1 MNLSKTIPT
10 VTVFALV
17 FALLAA
23 MPARAADIYVS
34 QIEDASGS
42 PFYVGAPVGAIVTN
56 DLQAAVNLAAAG
68 DTVWVEDG
76 FVCDSG
82 TTFAGAREG
91 RYRIHAPRKITLR
104 SRSGDYA
111 SGVTIRGAFHSAE
124 KPCGPDAV
132 KGLYLPA
139 GSTLIGF
146 RVEDAAT
153 CDATGTGEWSGNY
166 NGSSATLGAGLT
178 TGSGTAIS
186 KCLFSNC
193 RAHYRGGGASA
204 GGAVFTDCVFSGNHG
219 AGNGGGANGGSTFIR
234 CLFTGNTA
242 PCGGGAY
249 NVAIVTNC
257 VFTGNEGTSFG
268 GAVSGYNCDSLI
280 VDCVIT
286 NNTAAAYG
294 GGVGLQTGKIALAG
308 GTLVADNHADGYG
321 GGIGGDNTLPL
332 GNLIVRDSIVSN
344 NYAVGNGGGIY
355 RADVSNC
362 VVIANFSRAT
372 GGGIAKGGTIQDS
385 EIVVNVASNDDW
397 NVGMG
402 GGICDAQLVRSCL
415 IARNKALNYHSNLS
429 RWITTRTGGG
439 GGFAGE
445 EGNVV
450 VDCVVTGNFACANGG
465 GLCGAIAGSGNY
477 VADNE
482 AGYYGGGIWHGTHTN
497 ATVLRN
503 RAVYGGGISG
513 VDCATNSVLSGN
525 FSPKTGGGAN
535 ESNLFRCLVEGNATT
550 NNAPGWDNKSSYGG
564 GVYGG
569 TAVECLIRG
578 NESYSTSHSSPP
590 AGIGGGASGAT
601 LIRCVITNNVASS
614 YGGGVNGGSAR
625 NCLVAGNLSG
635 YRGGGVYG
643 GSHFNTLVTDNTCS
657 TANGAAIGYQTYVFN
672 CTVTGNK
679 CNGANTTYGVNSVF
693 FGNGTS
699 EGSFSW
705 ATNCCVKG
713 LASITSKGPGNT
725 SADPKLGTE
734 GNLLFVPLSGSP
746 CREKG
751 IVFSWMTDAAD
762 PRSKALNGR
771 PRFFETAPDIGAFES
786 RLSPTVL
793 QLR

>member
-1 MNLSKTIPT
+1 MEKS
-10 VTVFALV
+10 FASLPLGGMT
-17 FALLAA
+17 LLALA
-23 MPARAADIYVS
+23 PVAVLATDIYVS

-42 PFYVGAPVGAIVTN
+42 PFYSGAPAGAVVTN

-82 TTFAGAREG
+82 ATFAGAKAG
-91 RYRIHAPRKITLR
+91 RYRVYAPRKITLR

-111 SGVTIRGAFHSAE
+111 SGATIRGTFHSAE

-132 KGLYLPA
+132 KGLYLQS

-146 RVEDAAT
+146 RVEGAAT
-153 CDATGTGEWSGNY
+153 CDATSTGEWSGNY

-178 TGSGTAIS
+178 TGSETAIS

-268 GAVSGYNCDSLI
+268 GALSGYNCDSLI
-280 VDCVIT
+280 LDCVIT
-286 NNTAAAYG
+286 NNVAALYG
-294 GGVGLQTGKIALAG
+294 GGVGLQTGKITLAG
-308 GTLVADNHADGYG
+308 GTLVADNSTDGYG
-321 GGIGGDNTLPL
+321 GGIGGDNALPF
-332 GNLIVRDSIVSN
+332 GNLCVRDSIVSN
-344 NYAVGNGGGIY
+344 NYALGNGGGIY

-362 VVIANFSRAT
+362 VVIANFSRNT
-372 GGGIAKGGTIQDS
+372 GGGIANAGTIKDS
-385 EIVVNVASNDDW
+385 KIVGNVASNNGW
-397 NVGMG
+397 NVGIG
-402 GGICDAQLVRSCL
+402 GGICDAQLVLRCL
-415 IARNKALNYHSNLS
+415 IAGNQALNYGSQV
-429 RWITTRTGGG
+429 WQTTRIGGG
-439 GGFAGE
+439 GGFAGVA
-445 EGNVV
+445 GNAA
-450 VDCVVTGNFACANGG
+450 VDCVVTGNYACVNGG

-482 AGYYGGGIWHGTHTN
+482 AGYYGGGIWNGTHTN
-497 ATVLRN
+497 ATVLCN
-503 RAVYGGGISG
+503 RAAYGGGISG
-513 VDCATNSVLSGN
+513 ATLVTNCLLRGN
-525 FSPKTGGGAN
+525 FCKKSGGGAN
-535 ESNLFRCLVEGNATT
+535 ESTLYRCLVEENTTT
-550 NNAPGWDNKSSYGG
+550 NNAPGWDNRSSYGG

-569 TAVECLIRG
+569 TAVDCLIRN
-578 NESYSTSHSSPP
+578 NESYSTSLSSPP
-590 AGIGGGASGAT
+590 AGIGGGAAGAT

-614 YGGGVNGGSAR
+614 YGGGVSGGSAR

-635 YRGGGVYG
+635 SRGGGIYS

-657 TANGAAIGYQTYVFN
+657 TASGAAIGYQTYVYN

-693 FGNGTS
+693 FDNGTS

-713 LASITSKGPGNT
+713 LATITSKGTGNT

-734 GNLLFVPLSGSP
+734 GNLLFVPLCGSP
-746 CREKG
+746 CREG
-751 IVFSWMTDAAD
+751 GVVFGWMTDAAD

-786 RLSPTVL
+786 RLGPTVL